1 MAGTKH
7 RSVKN
12 AFGKRLQ
19 QLRKARD
26 LTQTELGNKVGISF
40 RMIAYYEGQTN
51 YLPTHVLPQLA
62 RALGVSVDEL
72 TDTATTSVIPVDVD
86 GVVWRRFLRL
96 QDLPPKTKAT
106 ALQQL
111 DALLDKLDKA
121 HKSRR

>member
-1 MAGTKH
+1 VAGTKH

-19 QLRKARD
+19 QLRKARG

-96 QDLPPKTKAT
+96 QDLPPKTQAT

-111 DALLDKLDKA
+111 DALLDKLDKP

>member
-19 QLRKARD
+19 QLRKARG
-26 LTQTELGNKVGISF
+26 LTQTELGDKVGISF

-96 QDLPPKTKAT
+96 QDLPPKIKAT

-111 DALLDKLDKA
+111 KKKQL
-121 HKSRR
+121 STWC

>member
-19 QLRKARD
+19 QLRKARG

-96 QDLPPKTKAT
+96 QDLPPKTQAT

-111 DALLDKLDKA
+111 DALLDKLDKP